1 MSAVPQ
7 TKWTPEEYLAFERVS
22 EIKHEYFN
30 GEIFAMTGSSRNHN
44 RITIK
49 TGTILLN
56 QLGQRRCDVFAS
68 DMRVKIKKIGKYTY
82 PDVSVVC
89 GEPEFED
96 QEVDTLLN
104 PNVIIEVLSPSIEN
118 CDRGKKFQHYRTI
131 ESLQEYLLISQDSVS
146 IEHYVRQGEK
156 WVLTDAKTLD
166 TVLTLP
172 SIDCTLALA
181 DVYEKVE
188 FEEEQGE

>member
-1 MSAVPQ
+1 MEERVMSAVPQ
-7 TKWTPEEYLAFERVS
+7 PTWTPESYLAFERVS

-30 GEIFAMTGSSRNHN
+30 GEIFAMTGASRNHN

-49 TGTILLN
+49 TGAILLN

-96 QEVDTLLN
+96 QEVDTLVN
-104 PNVIIEVLSPSIEN
+104 PNVIIEVLSPSTEN
-118 CDRGKKFQHYRTI
+118 YDR
-131 ESLQEYLLISQDSVS
+131 
-146 IEHYVRQGEK
+146 
-156 WVLTDAKTLD
+156 
-166 TVLTLP
+166 
-172 SIDCTLALA
+172 
-181 DVYEKVE
+181 
-188 FEEEQGE
+188 